1 MDFLLNALRV
11 IGIVIMVLM
20 VFNVIIIVHE
30 WGHFLAGRWR
40 GLKIE
45 KFQIWFGKPIWKKT
59 INGVQYGLGCIPA
72 GGFVALP
79 QMAPMDAIEGDT
91 ENRENL
97 PPITAL
103 DKIIVA
109 VAGPLFSLGLAFVFA
124 CVVYFVGKPE
134 SESIVT
140 TTIGYVAEESPAAAG
155 GLQVGDRII
164 SVDGKPIKRFHGMVD
179 SVDWGVI
186 ASEGDT
192 IPFVVE
198 RDGQEM
204 TIEVPMDEADA
215 EKEKAKPGF
224 FAGLFSRPELRR
236 AGIAGKETPMVAK
249 FVEEIEANPA
259 AQAGIKPND
268 LIVSVNGDEVFSR
281 MQIIE
286 TVTANPNSPITLG
299 IRRGSEEFTVTTTPR
314 VPEQRPADFDSSML
328 GIEFDN
334 EGLRQIDHPS
344 PLEQVSDGLRTMK
357 NTIGAVLSPKS
368 DVSASHLSGP
378 VGIMRVY
385 YTLFEHP
392 DGWRLVLWFSVI
404 LNVNLAVLNMLPFP
418 VLDGGHITMALIET
432 IRRKPINFKV
442 LEMVQLACVLLLF
455 GFMIFV
461 TMKDGGDWVRSAGGA
476 KAATEIKFLP
486 PSEAPGTAE

>member
-11 IGIVIMVLM
+11 IGIIFMVLM

-45 KFQIWFGKPIWKKT
+45 KFQIWFGKPIWKKE

-79 QMAPMDAIEGDT
+79 QMAPMEAIEGSTDGT
-91 ENRENL
+91 ENREKL
-97 PPITAL
+97 PPISAL
-103 DKIIVA
+103 DKMIVA

-124 CVVYFVGKPE
+124 CVVYLVGKPE
-134 SESIVT
+134 SEGVVT
-140 TTIGYVAEESPAAAG
+140 KTIGYVLEDSPAARG
-155 GLQVGDRII
+155 GLQVGDEII
-164 SVDGKPIKRFHGMVD
+164 SVDGLPIKRFHGMVD

-192 IPFVVE
+192 IPFVVRRGGE
-198 RDGQEM
+198 EI
-204 TIEVPMDEADA
+204 TVEVPMDEKA
-215 EKEKAKPGF
+215 EAAAEPGF
-224 FAGLFSRPELRR
+224 VSSLFTRPELRQT
-236 AGIAGKETPMVAK
+236 GIAGKTTPMVAK
-249 FVEEIEANPA
+249 VKPNSPADEAGF
-259 AQAGIKPND
+259 QPND
-268 LIVSVNGDEVFSR
+268 LIVTLNGDPVFHQR
-281 MQIIE
+281 QIIDE
-286 TVTANPNSPITLG
+286 TKRNQNSPMTFG
-299 IRRGSEEFTVTTTPR
+299 IRRGKEELNLTATPR
-314 VPEQRPADFDSSML
+314 VPDRAPEVFEGVML
-328 GIEFDN
+328 GIEFDT
-334 EGLRQIDHPS
+334 EGLRRIDHPG
-344 PLEQVSDGLRTMK
+344 PLTQIGDGLRTMK
-357 NTIGAVLSPKS
+357 NTLGAVFSPKS

-418 VLDGGHITMALIET
+418 VLDGGHITMAIIEG

-442 LEMVQLACVLLLF
+442 LEVIQIGCVLLLF

-461 TMKDGGDWVRSAGGA
+461 TMKDSGDWVRSSGGESAAGDEIIFLPRGERP
-476 KAATEIKFLP
+476 ATE
-486 PSEAPGTAE
+486 